1 MLTTNHSA
9 QLESAWNGLDVAR
22 VPADV
27 GLNVRL
33 RHRLLRFKI
42 HPKEPG
48 VNIYRNNVYSPPP
61 PQIVKYK

>member
-42 HPKEPG
+42 HPK
-48 VNIYRNNVYSPPP
+48 RN
-61 PQIVKYK
+61 QG